1 MHRSIDEIQ
10 NSIIKDFSLMD
21 EWDDKYAYIIE
32 LGKSLPP
39 FPEDQRKDENLI
51 KGCQSKV
58 WLTSS
63 FENGLVYFM
72 ADSDALIVKGLVSLL
87 IKVYSNQHPEDIINT
102 EPYFIDAIGM
112 RQHLSMT
119 RSNGLTSMVKQ
130 MKLHAL
136 AYKNKS

>member
-1 MHRSIDEIQ
+1 
-10 NSIIKDFSLMD
+10 MD